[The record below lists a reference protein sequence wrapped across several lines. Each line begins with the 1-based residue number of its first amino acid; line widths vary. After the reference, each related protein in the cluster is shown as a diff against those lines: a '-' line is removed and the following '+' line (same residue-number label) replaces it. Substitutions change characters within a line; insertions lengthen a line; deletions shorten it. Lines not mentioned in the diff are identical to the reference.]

1 MRDRVV
7 THGGGVGRGQGK
19 AVRKEPARWP
29 QGHAGQPE
37 ALVHRDSGERLSVS
51 RRSGECC

>member
-19 AVRKEPARWP
+19 AVRKEPAHWP
-29 QGHAGQPE
+29 QEHAGQPE